1 MKALLSFTTVT
12 FFLLLTSNSFAQKTI
27 AVQSNGASSFYTDWT
42 QAWQNTQAGDTIYL
56 PGGTFNIGTIEINK
70 RITIIGVGHDATYV
84 HDELFSHLNGEIRLL
99 KGADGT
105 MLHGFQMTNFRIG
118 TNADNEE
125 VKNIIINRCR
135 CTGSFTL
142 GTTTNP
148 STASQITV
156 DECVLRNIDGKN
168 AKHVTF
174 IKSILTG
181 SISNFNQNV
190 SFINNIFSHDY
201 YTLYRIS
208 STLFRNNIFRSSLF
222 YNASDSPGNLFEN
235 NIFVQNFTVNPQTD
249 LNTWNNNHFNQPLDN
264 IFVNFA
270 SGDYHLKTT
279 SVGIAAGTDGY
290 DIGIYGTAIPYKE
303 GAVPFTPRIVE
314 ETVSK
319 QTDAEG
325 KISVNVKVEAQER

>member
-1 MKALLSFTTVT
+1 MKNLILLPFM
-12 FFLLLTSNSFAQKTI
+12 FIGILSFAQKTI
-27 AVQSNGASSFYTDWT
+27 AVQNNGTAKFYTDWAL
-42 QAWQNTQAGDTIYL
+42 AWQNTQAGDTIYL
-56 PGGTFNIGTIEINK
+56 PGGTFNTGTIEINK
-70 RITIIGVGHDATYV
+70 PITIIGVGHDATYV
-84 HDELFSHLNGEIRLL
+84 HDDLFSHINGEIRLL

-105 MLHGFQMTNFRIG
+105 MLHGFQMAKLRIG
-118 TNADNEE
+118 TNADNET
-125 VKNIIINRCR
+125 VKNITISRCR
-135 CTGSFTL
+135 CTGDFAL
-142 GTTTNP
+142 GTTANP
-148 STASQITV
+148 STASQIIV
-156 DECVLRNIDGKN
+156 DECILSSVNGMN

-174 IKSILTG
+174 TKNILTG

-190 SFINNIFSHDY
+190 SFINNFFSYNY

-249 LNTWNNNHFNQPLDN
+249 LNIWNNNHFNQPLDD

-270 SGDYHLKTT
+270 EGDYHLKST
-279 SVGIAAGTDGY
+279 SVGVGAGTDGY

-303 GAVPFTPRIVE
+303 GAIPFTPRIVQ

-319 QTDAEG
+319 QTDDEG
-325 KISVNVKVEAQER
+325 KININVKVEAQER